1 MKKGKKLY
9 EGKAKVIFATTE
21 KNLVIQHFKDD
32 ATAFN
37 NKKKAKI
44 NGKGVLKACENINGD
59 IFESIFGKEAQ
70 NQSDIDDFLVGQI
83 GIAYSESDAAI
94 PAKVIKEFNKPKE
107 DNLEVV
113 GVLFEGKR
121 FESDQFDMLANLLT
135 KEELFSKLLSG
146 LQQPMEK
153 LASTLSGS
161 LTKLMH
167 SLENLKQ
174 TKT

>member
-1 MKKGKKLY
+1 MPNPEKTKIVENIEEHFKNSSGIYFTKYTGLNVAQATRLRDKLR
-9 EGKAKVIFATTE
+9 ENNVIFKVT
-21 KNLVIQHFKDD
+21 KNTLTKI
-32 ATAFN
+32 A
-37 NKKKAKI
+37 AK
-44 NGKGVLKACENINGD
+44 NSGYENIN
-59 IFESIFGKEAQ
+59 
-70 NQSDIDDFLVGQI
+70 DFLVGQI

-94 PAKVIKEFNKPKE
+94 PAKVIKKFNKPKE

-161 LTKLMH
+161 LTKLMY